1 MIEKEKRW
9 WAFYLLCAGEL
20 MIVLD
25 TTIVNVA
32 LPSIQ
37 TDLAFTDTSL
47 VWVINAYM
55 VTYGGFLLLGGRLG
69 DLYGQRRLFLLGTA
83 LFTAA
88 SLVCGL
94 ASSQSLLIAA
104 RAVQGLGG
112 AAVSAIALSLIMNLF
127 SETADRAKAM
137 GIYGF
142 VCAGGGSLGVLA
154 GGLLTS
160 TLGWHW
166 VFLVNLPI
174 GALVC
179 ALCFTLLSPDRAPA
193 QPRRLDAWGA
203 VTVTLSSTLAV
214 YAIVNANLALLAL
227 AVVLLA
233 AFLVI
238 ESRIR
243 DPLVP
248 LRLFRVRSVAVANV
262 IGVLWA
268 AAMFAWFFISALYM
282 QLVLGYDPMQIGLAF
297 LPANLIMAAFS
308 IGLSAKLVMR
318 FGLRLPIAAGM
329 LLAAA
334 GLGLFAFA
342 PAGGGFVVHVLPGM
356 LLLGLGCGL
365 ALNPVM
371 LAAMN
376 DVDPSESGLASGVVN
391 TSFMMGGA
399 LGLAVLASM
408 AAARTERLA
417 SAVSQAQA
425 LTGGYS
431 LAFAIGAL
439 FAAAAAALAAALPEG
454 TSVAAEQGAT

>member
-1 MIEKEKRW
+1 MTDRKRW
-9 WAFYLLCAGEL
+9 LAFYLLCAGEF
-20 MIVLD
+20 MIVID
-25 TTIVNVA
+25 TTIINVA

-37 TDLAFTDTSL
+37 ADLRFSDASL

-69 DLYGQRRLFLLGTA
+69 DLYGQRRWFLLGTA

-88 SLVCGL
+88 SLVCAL
-94 ASSQSLLIAA
+94 ANTQWLLVVA

-142 VCAGGGSLGVLA
+142 ICAGGGSVGVLA

-160 TLGWHW
+160 ALGWHW
-166 VFLVNLPI
+166 IFLVNLPI

-179 ALCFTLLSPDRAPA
+179 ALCFTLLAPDTTPA
-193 QPRRLDAWGA
+193 QKRRLDVAGA
-203 VTVTLSSTLAV
+203 LTVTLSSMLAI
-214 YAIVNANLALLAL
+214 YAIVNHTLPLLAVAAML
-227 AVVLLA
+227 FA
-233 AFLVI
+233 AFLLI
-238 ESRIR
+238 ESRVR
-243 DPLVP
+243 DPLMP
-248 LRLFRVRSVAVANV
+248 LRLFRIRSIAVSNV

-282 QLVLGYDPMQIGLAF
+282 QLVLGYTPMQIGLAF
-297 LPANLIMAAFS
+297 LPANLIMAVFS

-318 FGLRLPIAAGM
+318 FGLKLPIAAGM
-329 LLAAA
+329 LLTAA
-334 GLGLFAFA
+334 GLGLLALA
-342 PAGGGFVVHVLPGM
+342 PSGGGFMLHVLPGM
-356 LLLGLGCGL
+356 LLLGVGCGM

-371 LAAMN
+371 LAAMS

-399 LGLAVLASM
+399 LGLAALASLS
-408 AAARTERLA
+408 AAH
-417 SAVSQAQA
+417 
-425 LTGGYS
+425 GYHA
-431 LAFAIGAL
+431 AFAVGAL
-439 FAAAAAALAAALPEG
+439 FAVAAAVLSAFLHPAGAEPA
-454 TSVAAEQGAT
+454 VASARSS